1 MAHTSSGR
9 RPDSRNLDRTPA
21 ARGDTTEKVVFINR
35 CAKVV
40 KGGRRF
46 SFSAL
51 IVAGDH
57 DGSVGVGFGK
67 ANEVSEAIRKAS
79 ESARKSME
87 KVSLHENT
95 IPHETIGEFGGGR
108 VLLRPASPGTGV
120 IAGGGVRAVVEAAGI
135 RDVLAKSL
143 GSSNHANVVK
153 ATIAALKSL
162 RRKDEIFKVRGMKGG
177 RANDMMRLHNLRPRP
192 GARHRVKRLGCGESS
207 GHGKTSGKGHK
218 GQKARSG
225 GSLRL
230 GFEGGQMPLIR
241 RLPKRGFN
249 NAAFH
254 KRYAIVNLSELAAFK
269 SGSVVNEESLRAAK
283 LVRGNFHGI
292 KILGDGEL
300 KHGLTIQAEKVSA
313 SAREKIER
321 AGGTVAVPEAK
332 APGNGATEAPEKSD
346 APKIAKKAGSR
357 KAKPQKKTARK

>member
-1 MAHTSSGR
+1 MAQQNTGR
-9 RPDSRNLDRTPA
+9 RQDSRNIDRTPA

-79 ESARKSME
+79 DAARKSMQ
-87 KVSLHENT
+87 KVSLNENT

-135 RDVLAKSL
+135 KDVLAKSL

-153 ATIAALKSL
+153 ATVEALRSL
-162 RRKDEIFKVRGMKGG
+162 RRRDQIFKVRGIKSGDG
-177 RANDMMRLHNLRPRP
+177 KA
-192 GARHRVKRLGCGESS
+192 ESS
-207 GHGKTSGKGHK
+207 
-218 GQKARSG
+218 
-225 GSLRL
+225 
-230 GFEGGQMPLIR
+230 
-241 RLPKRGFN
+241 
-249 NAAFH
+249 
-254 KRYAIVNLSELAAFK
+254 
-269 SGSVVNEESLRAAK
+269 
-283 LVRGNFHGI
+283 
-292 KILGDGEL
+292 
-300 KHGLTIQAEKVSA
+300 
-313 SAREKIER
+313 
-321 AGGTVAVPEAK
+321 
-332 APGNGATEAPEKSD
+332 
-346 APKIAKKAGSR
+346 
-357 KAKPQKKTARK
+357 

>member
-1 MAHTSSGR
+1 MAAPGSQRRGERTTDRSS
-9 RPDSRNLDRTPA
+9 A
-21 ARGDTTEKVVFINR
+21 VRGDTTEKVVFINR

-87 KVSLHENT
+87 KFSLYENT

-162 RRKDEIFKVRGMKGG
+162 RRKDEIFKVRGIKGG
-177 RANDMMRLHNLRPRP
+177 D
-192 GARHRVKRLGCGESS
+192 
-207 GHGKTSGKGHK
+207 GK
-218 GQKARSG
+218 
-225 GSLRL
+225 
-230 GFEGGQMPLIR
+230 
-241 RLPKRGFN
+241 
-249 NAAFH
+249 AA
-254 KRYAIVNLSELAAFK
+254 AP
-269 SGSVVNEESLRAAK
+269 
-283 LVRGNFHGI
+283 
-292 KILGDGEL
+292 
-300 KHGLTIQAEKVSA
+300 A
-313 SAREKIER
+313 S
-321 AGGTVAVPEAK
+321 
-332 APGNGATEAPEKSD
+332 
-346 APKIAKKAGSR
+346 
-357 KAKPQKKTARK
+357 

>member
-1 MAHTSSGR
+1 MAQQGTKRGA
-9 RPDSRNLDRTPA
+9 DRNTDKTPA

-67 ANEVSEAIRKAS
+67 ANEVAEAIRKAS
-79 ESARKSME
+79 EAARKGME

-153 ATIAALKSL
+153 ATIEALRGL
-162 RRKDEIFKVRGMKGG
+162 RRRDEILKVRGI
-177 RANDMMRLHNLRPRP
+177 RANDGR
-192 GARHRVKRLGCGESS
+192 
-207 GHGKTSGKGHK
+207 
-218 GQKARSG
+218 
-225 GSLRL
+225 
-230 GFEGGQMPLIR
+230 
-241 RLPKRGFN
+241 
-249 NAAFH
+249 
-254 KRYAIVNLSELAAFK
+254 
-269 SGSVVNEESLRAAK
+269 
-283 LVRGNFHGI
+283 
-292 KILGDGEL
+292 
-300 KHGLTIQAEKVSA
+300 
-313 SAREKIER
+313 
-321 AGGTVAVPEAK
+321 
-332 APGNGATEAPEKSD
+332 TEQQS
-346 APKIAKKAGSR
+346 
-357 KAKPQKKTARK
+357 